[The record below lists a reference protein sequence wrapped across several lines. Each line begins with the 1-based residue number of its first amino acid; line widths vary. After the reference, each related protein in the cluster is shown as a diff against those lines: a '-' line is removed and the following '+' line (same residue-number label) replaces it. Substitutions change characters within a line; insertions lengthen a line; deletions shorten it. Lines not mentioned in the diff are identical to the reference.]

1 MKTIVLCLV
10 VLAAAFVTAAHPLE
24 GRWVGSIDT
33 DRGQMQIALE
43 LKADGNKLSGA
54 VKTPHGDW
62 PVQSVTDARGV
73 YTVTF
78 STGDDTG
85 TMAGSVKDGT
95 FSGKWTNGSVSTGT
109 FTLSRGKPPE
119 SLREM

>member
-1 MKTIVLCLV
+1 MMKTIALCLLALASAA
-10 VLAAAFVTAAHPLE
+10 VLATHPLE

-43 LKADGNKLSGA
+43 LKADGSRLTGA

-62 PVQSVTDARGV
+62 PVQSVTDAKGV

-78 STGDDTG
+78 STGDETG
-85 TMAGSVKDGT
+85 AMVGPVKDGM

-109 FTLSRGKPPE
+109 FTLSHKSVAGQ
-119 SLREM
+119 S